1 MNHHNFGDHGGWK
14 IARARSFGGGCLQ
27 RREAGAVVV
36 DPRRHEWDAGHAAA
50 PSISRGII
58 ESVTYPTRDRVIL
71 YCGGGYRSALQPI
84 THGWLHQRV
93 VMAAGGRRGG
103 KLARQWKLK
112 NLNRRLESGGRN
124 QDGCGWATQRLFFQ
138 NHGKRAPFSAPE
150 SAFSRTG
157 GPSCSWPAFSTGG
170 RRRDGVGIDCTASR
184 QRSNM
189 VLASSVWPIVAHRLA
204 QIVETFGSNER
215 RSTYPAPRALPRTS
229 RFQISCPHFA
239 PDSLAACLPGYYYTE
254 VLDGFRQLLALP
266 RDLALADIAHRS
278 RWIDLDRFAEMRDWR
293 RFPKLL

>member
-1 MNHHNFGDHGGWK
+1 
-14 IARARSFGGGCLQ
+14 
-27 RREAGAVVV
+27 
-36 DPRRHEWDAGHAAA
+36 
-50 PSISRGII
+50 
-58 ESVTYPTRDRVIL
+58 
-71 YCGGGYRSALQPI
+71 
-84 THGWLHQRV
+84 
-93 VMAAGGRRGG
+93 
-103 KLARQWKLK
+103 
-112 NLNRRLESGGRN
+112 
-124 QDGCGWATQRLFFQ
+124 
-138 NHGKRAPFSAPE
+138 
-150 SAFSRTG
+150 
-157 GPSCSWPAFSTGG
+157 
-170 RRRDGVGIDCTASR
+170 
-184 QRSNM
+184 M